1 MTTRDRL
8 CPDCGSEWTPSL
20 KSSFCPD
27 CGAALDGSGRRK
39 EFETTL
45 EASSASE
52 LPHRRR
58 EGPEST
64 PALREVRYTLSEL
77 KRHRNPAGLE
87 RLAEAFVQTQL
98 LFGTNVYEA
107 ACGPQLKDHAWA
119 TTSLLDDDDPKLV
132 VPLRRVIPI
141 TDAKGK
147 TLEEAVR
154 DQSDK
159 ALDDGILQGGLLVTG
174 HERVVFGWQQF
185 RAGGWGKV
193 GVCDACALAV
203 SYSAV
208 QDACADST
216 SVAIQTSDKCW
227 EIILLNNLVVGNK
240 RRPVFRE
247 RIAPYILNSLRQTT
261 D

>member
-193 GVCDACALAV
+193 GVCGRVCVGRFLLGGPGCLCGFDERRHPDLGQVLGNHSPQQSCRWEQAEAGI
-203 SYSAV
+203 SR
-208 QDACADST
+208 T
-216 SVAIQTSDKCW
+216 NRAIH
-227 EIILLNNLVVGNK
+227 
-240 RRPVFRE
+240 P
-247 RIAPYILNSLRQTT
+247 
-261 D
+261 